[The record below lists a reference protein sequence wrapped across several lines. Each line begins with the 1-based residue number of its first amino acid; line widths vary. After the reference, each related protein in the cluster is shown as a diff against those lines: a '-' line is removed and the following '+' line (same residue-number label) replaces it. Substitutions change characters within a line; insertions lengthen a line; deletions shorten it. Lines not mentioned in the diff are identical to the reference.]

1 MKRLR
6 NEAASEVDLG
16 WMGALNRAI
25 RWCLF
30 IGIIGFIVAQYLPL
44 IRKNQALREN
54 LVRWETQ
61 QARLTAQ
68 ANDTA
73 ARLQSLREDPRAVE
87 RAARERLQLARTNES
102 VINFVTPSAAG
113 R

>member
-1 MKRLR
+1 
-6 NEAASEVDLG
+6 
-16 WMGALNRAI
+16 MGALNRAI

-30 IGIIGFIVAQYLPL
+30 LGIIGFIIAQYLPL

-54 LVRWETQ
+54 LARWETQ
-61 QARLTAQ
+61 EARLSGQ
-68 ANDTA
+68 ADDTA
-73 ARLQSLREDPRAVE
+73 ARLKSLREDPRAVE

-102 VINFVTPSAAG
+102 VVNFVSPLPPTS

>member
-6 NEAASEVDLG
+6 NGSPYEVDLG

-30 IGIIGFIVAQYLPL
+30 IGIIGFIIAQYLPL

-54 LVRWETQ
+54 LARWEAQ
-61 QARLTAQ
+61 QARLAGQ
-68 ANDTA
+68 ADDTT

-102 VINFVTPSAAG
+102 VINFISPGAPAP
-113 R
+113 

>member
-6 NEAASEVDLG
+6 NDAASEVDLG

-30 IGIIGFIVAQYLPL
+30 IGIIGFIIAQYLPL

-54 LVRWETQ
+54 VARWETQ
-61 QARLTAQ
+61 QARLTDRPTIRPLACK
-68 ANDTA
+68 AFVKIPGPWSA
-73 ARLQSLREDPRAVE
+73 PRVNACNWPAPMRV
-87 RAARERLQLARTNES
+87 
-102 VINFVTPSAAG
+102 
-113 R
+113 

>member
-6 NEAASEVDLG
+6 NDSPHEVDLG

-54 LVRWETQ
+54 LARWEAQ
-61 QARLTAQ
+61 QARLTGQ
-68 ANDTA
+68 ADDTA
-73 ARLQSLREDPRAVE
+73 ARLQSLLEDPKAVE

-102 VINFVTPSAAG
+102 VINFVSPDAPA

>member
-6 NEAASEVDLG
+6 NEAAAAVDLG

-54 LVRWETQ
+54 LARWEAQET
-61 QARLTAQ
+61 RLAGQ
-68 ANDTA
+68 ANDSA

-102 VINFVTPSAAG
+102 VVNFVTPEPTA